1 MMHVRDIMSTPVA
14 TVTSDA
20 SIAEAAVTMT
30 ARGFTTLP
38 VVDAVGQ
45 LLGLVT
51 EADLVQARYP
61 FDPRSGGDPDTGVML
76 GGHARTAGAVMRS
89 PGACTEPATD
99 LLDLANR
106 MIETRARSVLVLT
119 GGTVVGIVTFQDV
132 LRAVGG
138 ARLAQPFQGNL

>member
-1 MMHVRDIMSTPVA
+1 MHVRDIMSTPVT
-14 TVTSDA
+14 TVTSDVSVA
-20 SIAEAAVTMT
+20 DAAVTMI

-61 FDPRSGGDPDTGVML
+61 FSPRSGGDPDTGAMI
-76 GGHARTAGAVMRS
+76 GGDGRTAGGVMRS
-89 PGACTEPATD
+89 PGVCTEPATD

-106 MIETRARSVLVLT
+106 MIETRTRSVLVLT
-119 GGTVVGIVTFQDV
+119 DGSLVGIVTFQDV
-132 LRAVGG
+132 LRAVAG
-138 ARLAQPFQGNL
+138 ARPAQPFQGQF